1 MEEKFQRKPLME
13 GFPPLSKEMW
23 EQKIREDLKG
33 ADYDRKMIW
42 NTLEGFQVY
51 PYYRAEDLSKLGHL
65 EHLPGNF
72 PYIRGKSSLGNT
84 WRIRQDIHVDDIPS
98 ANRKALDI
106 LMKGVD
112 SLGFVLDESH
122 EYTRDEID
130 ALLRNIHAHAV
141 ELNFICGEQAPG
153 IVRIIDQLVKDYNRD
168 LEQIHGAVDYD
179 PLGRLLRKGR
189 FAEDEETAFRKAKN
203 LMEAA
208 AHLPHFRVMA
218 VHGSH
223 LHNAGATSVQ
233 ELAYALAAGNEYLA
247 RITALGV
254 SVTQVAPRIRFNF
267 ATGSSYFMEIA
278 KFRAARM
285 LWARIVQEYGGD
297 EASARMN
304 IRAVT
309 SSWNKTIYDP
319 HVNMLRTTTEAMAA
333 IIGGMD
339 SLTVGAYDAVAGEAS
354 EFGERIARNQQLLL
368 KEECYL
374 DRVAD
379 PAAGSYYIEN
389 LTDSLAREAWKQF
402 QSVEAEGG
410 FLQAVRSGSIQKDI
424 ASSAATRNKALATR
438 KSVLIGTNQY
448 PNLSETLPENIDK
461 KALYPSGHSDEQA
474 EVDIIQP
481 YRGAQSFE
489 RLRFATDHHVASGGS
504 RPGVFLLS
512 FGNLAMRK
520 ARAMFSAN
528 FFACAGF
535 AVTDNPGFRTVE
547 EGIAAARVSG
557 ARFVVICSSD
567 EEYAD
572 IAIPIYSALREVATI
587 ILAGYPQNLMETL
600 QSAGL
605 TEFIHVRSNILETL
619 QRYQSIAGIAPF

>member
-1 MEEKFQRKPLME
+1 MEDKFQRKPLME
-13 GFPPLSKEMW
+13 GFPPVSRDIWDK
-23 EQKIREDLKG
+23 KIREDLKG

-42 NTLEGFQVY
+42 NTPEGFQVQ
-51 PYYRAEDLSKLGHL
+51 PYYRAEDLSSLGHL
-65 EHLPGNF
+65 DHLPGQF
-72 PYIRGKSSLGNT
+72 PYIRGKSLQGNS
-84 WRIRQDIHVDDIPS
+84 WRIRQDIRVDDIPA

-112 SLGFVLDESH
+112 SLGFILDESH
-122 EYTRDEID
+122 QYTRDEID
-130 ALLRNIHAHAV
+130 TLLRNIHAHAV
-141 ELNFICGEQAPG
+141 ELNFICGEQAHV

-179 PLGRLLRKGR
+179 PLGRLLIRGR
-189 FAEDEETAFRKAKN
+189 FAVDEKSAFEKAKD

-223 LHNAGATSVQ
+223 MHNAGATAVQ

-278 KFRAARM
+278 KYRAARM
-285 LWARIVQEYGGD
+285 LWSRIVQEYGGD

-309 SSWNKTIYDP
+309 SSWNKTLYDP
-319 HVNMLRTTTEAMAA
+319 YVNMLRTTTEAMSA

-339 SLTVGAYDAVAGEAS
+339 SLTVGAYDTLVGDAS

-368 KEECYL
+368 KEETYL
-374 DRVAD
+374 DKVAD

-389 LTDSLAREAWKQF
+389 LTDSLARESWKLF
-402 QSVEAEGG
+402 QVVEEEGG
-410 FLQAVRSGSIQKDI
+410 FLQAVRNGSIQQGI
-424 ASSAATRNKALATR
+424 AASAAARDKALATR

-448 PNLSETLPENIDK
+448 PNFSESFHSVIDENVLRPVD
-461 KALYPSGHSDEQA
+461 LRQDDA
-474 EVDIIQP
+474 EVEVIHP

-489 RLRFATDHHVASGGS
+489 QVRYATDRSVAAGGI
-504 RPGVFLLS
+504 RPTVFLLTY
-512 FGNLAMRK
+512 GNLAMRK

-535 AVTDNPGFRTVE
+535 SIIDNPGFQSVN
-547 EGIAAARVSG
+547 EGISAARVSG
-557 ARFVVICSSD
+557 AAFVVICSSD
-567 EEYAD
+567 EEYAE
-572 IAIPIYSALREVATI
+572 IALPIHRGLKDKAVVI
-587 ILAGYPQNLMETL
+587 VAGYPQDLIESFRE
-600 QSAGL
+600 QGL
-605 TEFIHVRSNILETL
+605 TEFIHMRSNILETL
-619 QRYQSIAGIAPF
+619 KHYQSKAGIASF